1 MNLNIAPP
9 SLPLPASCV
18 ANKPATRM
26 ITNPSSCALPRPLD
40 ALRTVADAG
49 LVGDP
54 GVPPE
59 PSYAARASCGRYLAS
74 SRNKFLRI
82 RVSKPLRGPHSNT
95 QVPRTRMFERDGYVE
110 PHSFRLTG
118 DPIPIL
124 PNKMIRL
131 GLQPASMFPQ

>member
-18 ANKPATRM
+18 PNKPGTRM
-26 ITNPSSCALPRPLD
+26 ITNPSSCALPRGLD

-82 RVSKPLRGPHSNT
+82 RVSKRLRRAHAST
-95 QVPRTRMFERDGYVE
+95 QVSQTRMDARDAYAE
-110 PHSFRLTG
+110 PRSFRLTG